1 MIQVIGRTMGSELTP
16 FFADLFLSHKE
27 ADWVKAQRKFRA
39 INIRK
44 ISNSFR
50 FIDELLSL
58 NDDSAF
64 EKHYKDI
71 LSNRIGTEERRNSCA
86 SFLDIYMSIE
96 NG

>member
-27 ADWVKAQRKFRA
+27 ADWVKAQRKLGA

-50 FIDELLSL
+50 FIDGLLSL
-58 NDDSAF
+58 NDDSVS
-64 EKHYKDI
+64 EKHKNI
-71 LSNRIGTEERRNSCA
+71 LFNRIATEERKNSCA
-86 SFLDIYMSIE
+86 SFLDIYMCIE